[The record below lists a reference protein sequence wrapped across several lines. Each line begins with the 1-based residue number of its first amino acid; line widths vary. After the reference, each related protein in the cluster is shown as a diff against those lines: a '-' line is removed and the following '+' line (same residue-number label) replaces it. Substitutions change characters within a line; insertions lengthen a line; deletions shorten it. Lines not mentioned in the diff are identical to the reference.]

1 MTTKGKE
8 MGCRVCG
15 GALQGNQRRWL
26 FGAQQK
32 RESLTPPDYYSR
44 SSQPGSSR
52 SSPWGSSLSLGSS
65 RSLSKSQLPSSSSR
79 GVDLLAVLTHTLNKS
94 VPRGSRRGE
103 FLCGKCVSTLERV
116 FKFDTV
122 IARVRVLSSERL
134 QKLVQER
141 DKLRQGV
148 YNAYRNRN
156 AQEWETRGGASEEEE
171 ENGEGRGR
179 EEREKVTDG
188 YRDMLR
194 DNMSLSAF
202 ECWSEKWGSC
212 PYFQRTG
219 KRCRKGKRC
228 QGCDSLR
235 VSDSDYESV
244 CGVPR
249 ALPFQAFSPLALSR
263 DKSRSMPL
271 HWSRM
276 SSVSSDSASSAG
288 SCHSFQEPFYLGSVP
303 SLISPDGPEAFDW
316 PEEENVVLGNILKEL
331 KAIEMRPVKFPS
343 GSRIPVWDRS
353 RGGSWESARD
363 RSGSDVIRALSF
375 GDGGHDEDVADG
387 EAKDVLTELTDEF
400 LPLHKEK
407 HKGQMHN
414 VVRHLRGQLDQ
425 AFGRIR
431 SLEAELK
438 AAAGHKGN
446 GASQPEGPDTAQMPL
461 EGGEDALLQT
471 LGNALHSRERII
483 QDCMSLVKMLRA
495 EVGGVDAE
503 ARLMEKL
510 TDILKNTDTKQAS
523 EAVLR
528 GEREK
533 QVALER
539 EVEALRQATRDRERD
554 LDTLR
559 SALHCNQDVI
569 DGLRVE
575 LGERERVLREG
586 QLEREAWRQ
595 RDQALTRLLQ
605 EKESL
610 TCCLNEALESALKDV
625 QALSDSVIGQG
636 LSGGGAEGALAYQL
650 REKETILSGWLKD
663 REEHSASMWREVNQ
677 LTTALRE
684 LQTAVQAQRDSHSL
698 TVSTL
703 TAQLRDTQTELREQE
718 KESKKTLREWQR
730 EREDRS
736 REERKLRENLEK
748 RDELIQQVLFDSE
761 ERDRQLAELQ
771 QHALSKPEPRT
782 ALKHTL

>member
-1 MTTKGKE
+1 MTTKDKE
-8 MGCRVCG
+8 RGCRVCG

-26 FGAQQK
+26 FGGQHK
-32 RESLTPPDYYSR
+32 RESLTPPDYFSK
-44 SSQPGSSR
+44 SSQPGSSQ

-65 RSLSKSQLPSSSSR
+65 HSLSKSQLPSSSR
-79 GVDLLAVLTHTLNKS
+79 GVDLLSVLTHALNKS

-103 FLCGKCVSTLERV
+103 FLCGKCVSMLERV

-141 DKLRQGV
+141 DKLRQWV
-148 YNAYRNRN
+148 YNAYRNHN
-156 AQEWETRGGASEEEE
+156 AREWETRGGPSQE
-171 ENGEGRGR
+171 ENGEGGGR
-179 EEREKVTDG
+179 EEKVTDG

-219 KRCRKGKRC
+219 KRCRKGKSC

-249 ALPFQAFSPLALSR
+249 SLPFQAFSPLALSR

-276 SSVSSDSASSAG
+276 SSVSSDSASSVG
-288 SCHSFQEPFYLGSVP
+288 SCHSFQEPFYSGSVP
-303 SLISPDGPEAFDW
+303 SLISMDGPEAFDW
-316 PEEENVVLGNILKEL
+316 PEEEHVMLGNILKEL
-331 KAIEMRPVKFPS
+331 KAIETRPVKCPS

-353 RGGSWESARD
+353 RGGSWESARE

-438 AAAGHKGN
+438 ANAGRRGH
-446 GASQPEGPDTAQMPL
+446 GASQPEAPDTAQVPQ
-461 EGGEDALLQT
+461 EGAEGVLLRT
-471 LGNALHSRERII
+471 LGDALHSRERII
-483 QDCMSLVKMLRA
+483 RDCMSLVKMLRA
-495 EVGGVDAE
+495 EVGGADVE
-503 ARLMEKL
+503 ARLTEKL
-510 TDILKNTDTKQAS
+510 TEILKNTDTKQVS
-523 EAVLR
+523 ETVLR
-528 GEREK
+528 EEREK
-533 QVALER
+533 QMALEK
-539 EVEALRQATRDRERD
+539 EVEALRQATRDREMD

-559 SALHCNQDVI
+559 SLLQCNQDVI

-595 RDQALTRLLQ
+595 RDQALTKLLQ
-605 EKESL
+605 EKETL

-650 REKETILSGWLKD
+650 REKETMLSGWLKD
-663 REEHSASMWREVNQ
+663 REEHSASMWQEVNQ
-677 LTTALRE
+677 LTTALQE
-684 LQTAVQAQRDSHSL
+684 LQTAVQAQGDNHGQ

-703 TAQLRDTQTELREQE
+703 TAQLRDTQTALRERE

-761 ERDRQLAELQ
+761 ERDRQLTELQ
-771 QHALSKPEPRT
+771 QNALSKLEPRT
-782 ALKHTL
+782 ALKDTL